1 MPAPRRRPAAVVG
14 LGAVVLGL
22 GVAGAATAGRWS
34 LEERHYGSFN
44 LNRNRG
50 AITLPPRPK
59 TTGDGERGSS
69 GHWWLLSDLRL
80 LGAALLLA
88 AALGIAA
95 WLWHRWKQFKPETP
109 QSATQVAGTGGMLVD
124 AEPAL
129 PPLEAAAQTAL
140 QSLAGITDTDDAI
153 VAAWV
158 AIERGAA
165 QTGVARRP
173 SQTATEFTVTVL
185 SRTNADPDAIRI
197 LRGLYLRARF
207 SKRATT
213 AADVAEA
220 GRCVEALAERW
231 ALGPIRDDAPPAGP
245 RP

>member
-1 MPAPRRRPAAVVG
+1 
-14 LGAVVLGL
+14 
-22 GVAGAATAGRWS
+22 
-34 LEERHYGSFN
+34 
-44 LNRNRG
+44 
-50 AITLPPRPK
+50 
-59 TTGDGERGSS
+59 
-69 GHWWLLSDLRL
+69 
-80 LGAALLLA
+80 
-88 AALGIAA
+88 
-95 WLWHRWKQFKPETP
+95 
-109 QSATQVAGTGGMLVD
+109 MLVD

-197 LRGLYLRARF
+197 LRGLYLR
-207 SKRATT
+207 
-213 AADVAEA
+213 
-220 GRCVEALAERW
+220 VEALAERW